1 MSKTK
6 LFLAILAIAGIAA
19 YLTMKE
25 QGDAAF
31 GGLLAPL
38 ESVRTDE
45 PGDPLGLVTGNSIPD
60 VSQTNYKQMVDRV
73 RERTNEAMERS
84 AERSS
89 RY

>member
-1 MSKTK
+1 MSKK
-6 LFLAILAIAGIAA
+6 VILAIVAVAAIAA
-19 YLTMKE
+19 YLTVKE
-25 QGDAAF
+25 QGDQAF

-38 ESVRTDE
+38 ESVRTEE
-45 PGDPLGLVTGNSIPD
+45 PGDPLGLVTGNSVPD

-84 AERSS
+84 AKRSS